1 MAEARLPGN
10 VRRVDI
16 PGGVRYILPRR
27 PSIGGMLYIPL
38 FLGMAFT
45 LAGSGVALMTDVF
58 HTHSDIWIGRAF
70 GYGFGGVGL
79 LMLTLGTFLSFGH
92 VEIELA
98 SGRLRI
104 VSRAGLL
111 RRSRSCPAQGLRI
124 VTAINTPGEENGR
137 PMTGDGGE
145 IAMLRGTWEGGGTR
159 TLASAYPMAWL
170 TGIAQDLTERLGP
183 SAVMEQVRPGSYRST
198 ASTSAQPAGSNA
210 VLRPSPDGLTLV
222 LPPLGIGKG
231 SSGYLSFGL
240 LWIAM
245 ILGMNVACYF
255 FMTRSSFL
263 AWTYVFV
270 TVFMVLLSGVG
281 WAMLAAAIHL
291 GRRKA
296 VFEAAGG
303 RLTLTTDGPFGKK
316 RYDWALADLV
326 TIDCGPSGRTTNG
339 IPHMALL
346 IRSRGNDPVKS
357 LEERDPV
364 ELRWV
369 AQVLTAEVARARS
382 K

>member
-1 MAEARLPGN
+1 MAEELLPGN

-16 PGGVRYILPRR
+16 PGGVRYTLPRR
-27 PSIGGMLYIPL
+27 PSIGGMLYIP
-38 FLGMAFT
+38 FILGIAFT
-45 LAGSGVALMTDVF
+45 LAGTGVALMTDVF
-58 HTHSDIWIGRAF
+58 HTHSEIWIGRAF
-70 GYGFGGVGL
+70 GYGFGGIGL
-79 LMLTLGTFLSFGH
+79 LVLVLGTFLSFGH
-92 VEIELA
+92 VEVELA

-104 VSRAGLL
+104 VSRAGPL
-111 RRSRSCPAQGLRI
+111 RRSRSFPAQGLRI
-124 VTAINTPGEENGR
+124 VTALNTPGEANGR
-137 PMTGDGGE
+137 PMTGAGGE
-145 IAMLRGTWEGGGTR
+145 LAMLRGTWEAGRTR
-159 TLASAYPMAWL
+159 TLVSAYPMTWL
-170 TGIAQDLTERLGP
+170 TGIARDLTPRLGAG
-183 SAVMEQVRPGSYRST
+183 AVMEQVRPGSYSST
-198 ASTSAQPAGSNA
+198 VATSSQPAGSNA
-210 VLRPSPDGLTLV
+210 VLRPSPDGLTLI
-222 LPPLGIGKG
+222 LPPRGIGKG
-231 SSGYLSFGL
+231 SSGFLSFGL

-245 ILGMNVACYF
+245 DAGLIAVLH
-255 FMTRSSFL
+255 FMAKDSFRVM
-263 AWTYVFV
+263 TYVM
-270 TVFMVLLSGVG
+270 TAIMVLFSGVG

-316 RYDWALADLV
+316 RYEWALADLV
-326 TIDCGPSGRTTNG
+326 HIDCGPSGHTTNG

-357 LEERDPV
+357 LEGRDPV